1 MHGSSLIEIHITDQ
15 QVYNKYPCFVRTKI
29 LIGESLKEQ
38 EDALKILKAVFN
50 MVDKCVK
57 LKLSE
62 SNRTKCK
69 RVRQKVDA
77 VKNKEKHDE

>member
-1 MHGSSLIEIHITDQ
+1 
-15 QVYNKYPCFVRTKI
+15 
-29 LIGESLKEQ
+29 
-38 EDALKILKAVFN
+38 
-50 MVDKCVK
+50 MVDKVVK

-62 SNRTKCK
+62 SNKTKCK